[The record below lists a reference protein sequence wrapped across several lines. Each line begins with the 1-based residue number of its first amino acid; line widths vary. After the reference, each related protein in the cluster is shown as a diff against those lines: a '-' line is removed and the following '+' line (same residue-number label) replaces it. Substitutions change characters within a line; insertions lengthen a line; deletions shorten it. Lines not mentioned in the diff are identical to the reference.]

1 MYQVA
6 PNPQLFKIRLFSP
19 TLLKLA
25 VLFGWLTTYF
35 LWQQIAKDFDPLC
48 IKKTIQK
55 PKPLHRHCRRN
66 RSRDD
71 LRDATIALP
80 FQSLLTTLVFQ

>member
-48 IKKTIQK
+48 IKKQYKNLSLCI
-55 PKPLHRHCRRN
+55 
-66 RSRDD
+66 DIAD
-71 LRDATIALP
+71 EIEVATILEMQLSHYHFNP
-80 FQSLLTTLVFQ
+80 F